1 LVARELRL
9 RAFTLLAAVAGLA
22 GRRLRFESF
31 ARLLRL
37 VAAGVAA
44 VGLLRR
50 VAGLAL
56 ILPALLLLAGRRLL
70 LRRRILREVL
80 FEKVAVEARVVVL
93 RVELE
98 RAVVRGDRAL
108 DHARARERVAA
119 VVVRLRGV
127 DAGKGTCAR
136 RVIAGAVLRGR
147 TPFRILEEPRGLLRT
162 LRGEGLHAALVWATP
177 EGCPSIGEADVRV
190 DARASGGLLR
200 ERRRLRHEH
209 EERDDGDPAAPEAE
223 RDERQQQHREIKAR
237 VLPHVGD
244 ARVLVRLDD
253 LACVLRRLEPL

>member
-1 LVARELRL
+1 
-9 RAFTLLAAVAGLA
+9 

-70 LRRRILREVL
+70 LRRRRRILRKVL
-80 FEKVAVEARVVVL
+80 FQKVAVEARVVVL

-108 DHARARERVAA
+108 DLARARERVAA

-177 EGCPSIGEADVRV
+177 EGCPPIGEAAVRV

>member
-1 LVARELRL
+1 SAQPLLGRLIRGPALEIFTRGGLAVRVGLVGLRIVGLRIRVGLAVVRCLARLVARELRL

-80 FEKVAVEARVVVL
+80 FQKV
-93 RVELE
+93 
-98 RAVVRGDRAL
+98 
-108 DHARARERVAA
+108 
-119 VVVRLRGV
+119 
-127 DAGKGTCAR
+127 
-136 RVIAGAVLRGR
+136 
-147 TPFRILEEPRGLLRT
+147 
-162 LRGEGLHAALVWATP
+162 
-177 EGCPSIGEADVRV
+177 
-190 DARASGGLLR
+190 
-200 ERRRLRHEH
+200 
-209 EERDDGDPAAPEAE
+209 
-223 RDERQQQHREIKAR
+223 
-237 VLPHVGD
+237 
-244 ARVLVRLDD
+244 
-253 LACVLRRLEPL
+253 